1 MQFKFHWAAIALL
14 SVFIQGCP
22 SSGVS
27 TTPLGGVAAV
37 GAPLAGATVILV
49 DAAGTTKNVTADAE
63 GAYTFDDVGAM
74 TAPFLLKASGVVG
87 GEEQT
92 IYSALDEKPTPGETA
107 VLNATPMTNA
117 VVAQL
122 SDGDPAKLFA
132 APTTMGTF
140 IKPADM
146 GAAKQKIIAVLEEQ
160 MKAQDLT
167 VASFDPFKTPFKADS
182 KGIDKLFDLVK
193 IRPSAKGEMVL
204 TDKSTGVAQ
213 TIRKADN
220 LSDVQA
226 NKKMEAPDPELK
238 KLDFSKVKKL
248 IDDMNSAIQN
258 KTSVDAYFHPN
269 FKMDGKLK
277 TKFLEDFSDS
287 KGPAKLSGFVFGSC
301 KIEPQKTI
309 CEGNVAFVDK
319 GGAIV
324 QGSMPVIFSNDVW
337 QWYGNQRDFE
347 FYFGQH
353 LMIDNTFNSITK
365 KFADPEVR
373 IGFVLD
379 AMQSNTD
386 YNQIELFSG
395 VVNSNKTID
404 WEQTALATWA
414 ANLQGCPSL
423 VNQYSTASKATC
435 SSFVEFSQLGIDPSS
450 TSNAKMKDYNEGK
463 LRFQLKFTKKNNS
476 VSNVEFRPS
485 IENIPKS
492 DAGAYKTI
500 ITNAFVPSVTQG
512 FGTSKDFV
520 MPKDIKVENLTV
532 YLFSAASNTLT
543 APNLVID
550 SMGIGFTK
558 FGESISIA
566 ELCAVHKEVAQNS
579 TCSATDIITAIYW
592 TFKTPLSV
600 DTKVTYG
607 LKFASP

>member
-132 APTTMGTF
+132 APNTMGTF

-146 GAAKQKIIAVLEEQ
+146 GAAKQKIIAVLEDQ
-160 MKAQDLT
+160 MKEQGLT
-167 VASFDPFKTPFKADS
+167 LATFDPFKTPFKANS
-182 KGIDKLFDLVK
+182 SGVDKMFDMVK
-193 IRPSAKGEMVL
+193 IKPSATGEMVI
-204 TDKSTGVAQ
+204 TDKNTGVAKSI
-213 TIRKADN
+213 TKAEN
-220 LSDVQA
+220 LTAVQA
-226 NKKMEAPDPELK
+226 KKLPPPDSELN
-238 KLDFSKVKKL
+238 KLDFSKIKKL
-248 IDDMNSAIQN
+248 IDDMNIAIQN
-258 KTSVDAYFHPN
+258 KTSVDAYFHPD
-269 FKMDGKLK
+269 FKMDGKSR
-277 TKFLEDFSDS
+277 TKFLEGISDS
-287 KGPAKLSGFVFGSC
+287 KGPAKLSGFVVGAC
-301 KIEPQKTI
+301 KIEPQKSV
-309 CEGNVAFVDK
+309 CDGNVAFVDK
-319 GGAIV
+319 S
-324 QGSMPVIFSNDVW
+324 GSIKQENMPVIYSNNAW
-337 QWYGNQRDFE
+337 QWYGNQRDVG

-353 LMIDNTFNSITK
+353 LMIDNTFNSTTK

-373 IGFVLD
+373 IGVVLD
-379 AMQSNTD
+379 AMNGNKD
-386 YNQIELFSG
+386 YSKIELFSG
-395 VVNSNKTID
+395 LVNADKTIA
-404 WEQTALATWA
+404 WEQSALATWA

-423 VNQYSTASKATC
+423 VNQYSNTSRAIC
-435 SSFVEFSQLGIDPSS
+435 SSFVEFSEMGIDPSS
-450 TSNAKMKDYNEGK
+450 ASNAKMKDYNEGK
-463 LRFQLKFTKKNNS
+463 LRFKLKFTKTDNS
-476 VSNVEFRPS
+476 ASNVEFRPTL
-485 IENIPKS
+485 ENIPKT

-500 ITNAFVPSVTQG
+500 ITNAFGPTVTQG

>member
-1 MQFKFHWAAIALL
+1 MQSKFYWACFALL

-22 SSGVS
+22 SSGS
-27 TTPLGGVAAV
+27 TSTPLGGVAAV

-49 DAAGTTKNVTADAE
+49 DAAGTTKTATADAE

-146 GAAKQKIIAVLEEQ
+146 GAAKQKIMAVLEDQIKEQ
-160 MKAQDLT
+160 GLPFST
-167 VASFDPFKTPFKADS
+167 FDPFKTPFKADS
-182 KGIDKLFDLVK
+182 KGVDKMFDLVK
-193 IRPSAKGEMVL
+193 IRPSATGEML
-204 TDKSTGVAQ
+204 IQDKSTGVEKSISK
-213 TIRKADN
+213 TEN
-220 LSDVQA
+220 LTAVQS
-226 NKKMEAPDPELK
+226 KKLPPPDAELK
-238 KLDFSKVKKL
+238 KLDFSKVKTLVDGMNAAIKDKSSVDSFF
-248 IDDMNSAIQN
+248 DDQFLMDGQN
-258 KTSVDAYFHPN
+258 KAAFLQKISDTDNAP
-269 FKMDGKLK
+269 DKL
-277 TKFLEDFSDS
+277 
-287 KGPAKLSGFVFGSC
+287 AGFVFGPC
-301 KIEPQKTI
+301 NVEKKV
-309 CEGNVAFVDK
+309 CDGKVAFVAK
-319 GGAIV
+319 NGEV
-324 QGSMPVIFSNDVW
+324 FQETMPVKYVNDSW
-337 QWYGNQRDFE
+337 KWYGNQRAVG

-353 LMIDNTFNSITK
+353 LIIDNTFNKSTMS
-365 KFADPEVR
+365 FADPEIR
-373 IGFVLD
+373 LGFVLD
-379 AMQSNTD
+379 AMQSNDD
-386 YNQIELFSG
+386 YSKIELFSG

-404 WEQTALATWA
+404 WEQSALATWA
-414 ANLQGCPSL
+414 ASLQGCPSL
-423 VNQYSTASKATC
+423 VNQHSTASKAAC

-450 TSNAKMKDYNEGK
+450 TSDTKMKDYNEGR
-463 LRFQLKFTKKNNS
+463 LRFQLKFTKKDNS

-520 MPKDIKVENLTV
+520 MPKDLKVENLTV

-550 SMGIGFTK
+550 SMGIGFTR

-592 TFKTPLSV
+592 TFKTPLSI
-600 DTKVTYG
+600 DTKVTFG
-607 LKFASP
+607 FKFPPT